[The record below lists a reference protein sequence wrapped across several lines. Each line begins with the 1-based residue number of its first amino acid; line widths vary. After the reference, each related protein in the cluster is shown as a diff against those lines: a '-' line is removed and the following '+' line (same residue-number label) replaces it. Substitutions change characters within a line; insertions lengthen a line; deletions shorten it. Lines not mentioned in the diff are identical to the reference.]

1 VVVGLI
7 LAVAPDGLRSAGSWR
22 SSLGV
27 CTSDL
32 QRTSLAALIAIDGA
46 IFAVVAALVS
56 SAWTVWILDGE
67 VTIVV
72 DRSM

>member
-1 VVVGLI
+1 
-7 LAVAPDGLRSAGSWR
+7 
-22 SSLGV
+22 
-27 CTSDL
+27 L